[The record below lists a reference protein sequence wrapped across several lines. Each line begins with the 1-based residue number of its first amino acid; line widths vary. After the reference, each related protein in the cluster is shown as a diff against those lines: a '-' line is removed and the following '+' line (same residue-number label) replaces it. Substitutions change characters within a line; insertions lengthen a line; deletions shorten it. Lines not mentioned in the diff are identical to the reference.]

1 MTRPELASI
10 TTLTRCPS
18 TTSFTFQT
26 SRSSTSLSFTSNGVP
41 PTPESAILVACSS
54 EIAQVLTRAP
64 SLFASIT
71 RSWSYFMKS
80 PRQSSTLPSSR
91 RRECTG
97 FGRKGPATKVGCRI
111 NKLGGTTRSPKSL
124 PFSFANIQTISK
136 GHIAYIG
143 ERLGVSGGLEFGGAR
158 AQGGHRPI
166 TGDIAALWCLFVPV
180 SRHNHEQCVCICFA
194 SSHWGALP

>member
-26 SRSSTSLSFTSNGVP
+26 SRSSTSFSFTSNGVP

-54 EIAQVLTRAP
+54 EIAQALTRATI
-64 SLFASIT
+64 LFASIK
-71 RSWSYFMKS
+71 RSWSYFMKY
-80 PRQSSTLPSSR
+80 PRQSSTLRSSR
-91 RRECTG
+91 RRECTR
-97 FGRKGPATKVGCRI
+97 FGRKGPAGKVGCRI
-111 NKLGGTTRSPKSL
+111 NEPSVAARTRKSI
-124 PFSFANIQTISK
+124 PFSFADIQTIPK
-136 GHIAYIG
+136 GHLAYIG

-158 AQGGHRPI
+158 AQGGHCPVA
-166 TGDIAALWCLFVPV
+166 GDIAALWCRFFPV
-180 SRHNHEQCVCICFA
+180 SCHNHEQCICICFA